1 MNEINVKSS
10 SHFRLKQLT
19 GFLLIGLFVV
29 SNSQATDNNVKAGGI
44 VSGLQ
49 ANPLAMKKSVQSNFD
64 PDLWQNSRQLNSSG
78 NLAADEAIERI
89 RQQFENMGRVTSQSA
104 RLPIS
109 TAPNANSGYL
119 AEKANNTA
127 KRIKRAIKNHTIDVR
142 SRKNTGS
149 VSQLK
154 GKLLART
161 ELSTAKYLAGLN
173 SQPVSREV
181 QDKVLGREF
190 LNAYKGVLQIDNP
203 DQEFDLIQR
212 KEDKLKRCHLR
223 YSQVYQGLPVWPAEL
238 MVHLDPQGD
247 VDLMSGAYISTP
259 RKLVTKPTLTA
270 DEAVDVA
277 IEIVPDGEKAEI
289 PSPELIIYAPVDRTP
304 RLAWKMEFEISLSS
318 RWLAVID
325 AHTGTKL
332 DAYEQVMDF
341 NVKGSGKDTSGVS
354 LPLNVW
360 RKNNLYFM
368 ADTSKSM
375 FNSFNPQQPF
385 SAKGAIMVLD
395 FQNEGSQE
403 KIPESVFHITS
414 SHNNSGWLPDAVG
427 ASYGLSES
435 YDYFLERYNRN
446 SIDGKG
452 GNIIGIVRLGDDLA
466 NAFWNGRYMLFGDK
480 LPLSKAID
488 VVAHELTHGV
498 TQTEAGLI
506 YQYQPG
512 ALNEAFSDIFG
523 EMAEAR
529 SKGGSPDW
537 LKGASV
543 FSTPIQNYKQPSSV
557 NCWRN
562 TPCPAKMSQ
571 FIHLSGDKEGDFGG
585 VHSNSSIINH
595 AFYLLAEGLSGAI
608 GIRDAEQIF
617 YRTLTTK
624 LLRQSQFVDARRGA
638 IASAEELFG
647 TGSVQANKTTEAF
660 ERVEIFDNTVAP
672 ASDGR
677 PAITAADSTLAIFWG
692 ANISDSGEADFG
704 YFIGRKEQ
712 AFNDPQQLDPLYPI
726 EVKQR
731 RLSVSGDGS
740 EVAFVSSD
748 NDFCIYHTGL
758 SQIGDCLGF
767 PGQVYSGTM
776 SADGLSFAFILLND
790 EGEPENNILLIDLA
804 DDSSQEVELR
814 APLLDGGTV
823 EVLRADIMDFS
834 SDGSMLM
841 YDAFSQI
848 QFENGS
854 KTGVWSIYGL
864 DLNTGGISFITHPS
878 PERDSGNASF
888 SKTRDYIITFEGV
901 RHDSLGSI
909 VIGTKNLLN
918 GESFKV
924 KVVDSSPN
932 MVTPTF
938 TGDDSAIIYS
948 VPDSNLLSNLTG
960 FSLFRQPLA
969 DNLISAKGDSSLWLK
984 KASQGAIYRR
994 GDFKQQEK
1002 FSLNVSP
1009 AGSGTGLISSSP
1021 AGIICG
1027 NDCTEEYVEDTQVS
1041 LVANPTTE
1049 NSVFLG
1055 WSGACS
1061 GTGAC
1066 KITVKA
1072 NTSVTANFSLKATPP
1087 SSNNIFGNARLF
1099 AEQQYRDFLRREGDA
1114 GGIEYWR
1121 KEIESGRLSRAEV
1134 VNNFL
1139 SSNEFAGQIAPI
1151 VRLYFAYFRRVP
1163 DFQGLNYWLDKS
1175 QSGVSLKSIS
1185 ESFEQSSEFKET
1197 YGRLSNARFVT
1208 LVYQNVLRR
1217 DPDTGGFNYWMSEL
1231 AKGKSRGEIMAGFSE
1246 SAEYRSKTADSVG
1259 VTMVYTGMLQR
1270 SPDPG
1275 GFSYW
1280 EEQLGDSASLV
1291 DIISGFLDSLEYRN
1305 RF

>member
-19 GFLLIGLFVV
+19 GFLLIGLSVV
-29 SNSQATDNNVKAGGI
+29 SNSQATGNNVMAGGI

-49 ANPLAMKKSVQSNFD
+49 ANPSAMKKSVQSNFD
-64 PDLWQNSRQLNSSG
+64 PDLWQNARQLNSSG

-104 RLPIS
+104 RLPVS
-109 TAPNANSGYL
+109 TATNANSGYL

-127 KRIKRAIKNHTIDVR
+127 KRIKRAIKNLTIDVR
-142 SRKNTGS
+142 SRKKTGS

-173 SQPVSREV
+173 SQPISREK

-203 DQEFDLIQR
+203 DQEFELIQR

-223 YSQVYQGLPVWPAEL
+223 YSQVYKGLPVWPAEL

-270 DEAVDVA
+270 DEAIDAA
-277 IEIVPDGEKAEI
+277 IGIVPDGEKAEP

-318 RWLAVID
+318 RWLAIID

-341 NVKGSGKDTSGVS
+341 NVKGIGTDISGISH
-354 LPLNVW
+354 PLNVW
-360 RKNNLYFM
+360 RENNLYYM
-368 ADTSKSM
+368 ADSSKPM
-375 FNSFNPQQPF
+375 FNSFNPQHPF

-395 FQNEGSQE
+395 FQNKGSKE
-403 KIPESVFHITS
+403 KLPESVFHITS
-414 SHNNSGWLPDAVG
+414 SHNNYGWLPDGVS
-427 ASYGLSES
+427 ASYGLSET

-466 NAFWNGRYMLFGDK
+466 NAFWNGRYILFGDK
-480 LPLSKAID
+480 RPLSKAID
-488 VVAHELTHGV
+488 VVAHEMTHGI
-498 TQTEAGLI
+498 TQAEAGLI
-506 YQYQPG
+506 FQNQSG

-529 SKGGSPDW
+529 LKGGSPDW

-543 FSTPIQNYKQPSSV
+543 FPTPIQNYKQPSLIH
-557 NCWRN
+557 CWRN

-571 FIHLSGDKEGDFGG
+571 FIHLSADKAGDFGG

-624 LLRQSQFVDARRGA
+624 LLPQSQFVDARRGA
-638 IASAEELFG
+638 IVSAEELFG
-647 TGSVQANKTTEAF
+647 IGSAQAKITAEAF
-660 ERVEIFDNTVAP
+660 DHVEIFDNVVPPAP
-672 ASDGR
+672 DGR

-692 ANISDSGEADFG
+692 ANISDSGEANFG

-712 AFNDPQQLDPLYPI
+712 IFNDPQQLDPLFPI

-748 NDFCIYHTGL
+748 NDFCIYQTDNSH
-758 SQIGDCLGF
+758 IGDCLGF
-767 PGQVYSGTM
+767 SGQIYSGTM

-790 EGEPENNILLIDLA
+790 EGEPENKILLVDLA
-804 DDSSQEVELR
+804 NDSSQEVELK
-814 APLLDGGTV
+814 APLLDGNTI
-823 EVLRADIMDFS
+823 EVRQADVMDFS
-834 SDGSMLM
+834 SNGSMLM

-864 DLNTGGISFITHPS
+864 DLNTGSISFITYPS
-878 PERDSGNASF
+878 PDRDSGNGSF
-888 SKTRDYIITFEGV
+888 SHTRDYIITFEGA
-901 RHDSLGSI
+901 RHDSSGSI
-909 VIGTKNLLN
+909 IIGTKNLLK
-918 GESFKV
+918 GESYNV
-924 KVVDSSPN
+924 KTVSSSFN
-932 MVTPTF
+932 MVSPTY

-948 VPDSNLLSNLTG
+948 VPEASLANLTG
-960 FSLFRQPLA
+960 FSLFHQPLA
-969 DNLISAKGDSSLWLK
+969 DDFVSAKGGSSVWLK

-1002 FSLNVSP
+1002 FSLNVSL
-1009 AGSGTGLISSSP
+1009 AGNGSGLVSSSP

-1027 NDCTEEYVEDTQVS
+1027 NDCTEEYVRDTLVS
-1041 LVANPTTE
+1041 LVANPTTA
-1049 NSVFLG
+1049 NSFFSG
-1055 WSGACS
+1055 WSGDCS

-1072 NTSVTANFSLKATPP
+1072 NTSVTANFSLKAAPPP
-1087 SSNNIFGNARLF
+1087 SNDIFGNARLF
-1099 AEQQYRDFLRREGDA
+1099 AEQQYRDFLHREGDA

-1151 VRLYFAYFRRVP
+1151 VRLYFSYFRRIP

-1175 QSGVSLKSIS
+1175 QSGMSLKMIS
-1185 ESFEQSSEFKET
+1185 ESFEQSNEFKET
-1197 YGRLSNARFVT
+1197 YGRLSNASFVT

-1217 DPDTGGFNYWMSEL
+1217 DPDREGFNYWMSKL
-1231 AKGKSRGEIMAGFSE
+1231 TNGKSRGEIMAGFSE
-1246 SAEYRSKTADSVG
+1246 SAEFRLKTADSVG
-1259 VTMVYTGMLQR
+1259 VTMVYTGMLLR
-1270 SPDPG
+1270 SPDPS

-1291 DIISGFLDSLEYRN
+1291 DIISGFLDSSEYHN

>member
-1 MNEINVKSS
+1 MNEINVKFS

-19 GFLLIGLFVV
+19 GFLLIGLSVV
-29 SNSQATDNNVKAGGI
+29 SNSQATGNNVMAGGI

-49 ANPLAMKKSVQSNFD
+49 ANPSAMKKSVQSNFD
-64 PDLWQNSRQLNSSG
+64 PDLWQNARQLNSSG

-104 RLPIS
+104 RLPVS
-109 TAPNANSGYL
+109 TATNANSGYL

-127 KRIKRAIKNHTIDVR
+127 KRIKRAIKKLTIDVR
-142 SRKNTGS
+142 SRKKTGS

-173 SQPVSREV
+173 SQPISREK

-203 DQEFDLIQR
+203 DQEFELIQR

-223 YSQVYQGLPVWPAEL
+223 YSQVYKGLPVWPAEL

-270 DEAVDVA
+270 DEAIDAA
-277 IEIVPDGEKAEI
+277 IGIVPDGEKAET

-318 RWLAVID
+318 RWLAIID

-341 NVKGSGKDTSGVS
+341 NVKGIGTDISGISHS
-354 LPLNVW
+354 LNVW
-360 RKNNLYFM
+360 RENNLYYM
-368 ADTSKSM
+368 ADSSKPM
-375 FNSFNPQQPF
+375 FNSFNPQHPF

-395 FQNEGSQE
+395 FQNKGSKE
-403 KIPESVFHITS
+403 KLPESVFHITS
-414 SHNNSGWLPDAVG
+414 SHNNYGWLPDGVG
-427 ASYGLSES
+427 ASYGLSET

-466 NAFWNGRYMLFGDK
+466 NAFWNGRYILFGDK
-480 LPLSKAID
+480 RPLSKAID
-488 VVAHELTHGV
+488 VVAHEMTHGI
-498 TQTEAGLI
+498 TQAEAGLI
-506 YQYQPG
+506 FQNQSG

-529 SKGGSPDW
+529 LKGGSPDW

-543 FSTPIQNYKQPSSV
+543 FPTPIQNYKQPSLIH
-557 NCWRN
+557 CWRN

-571 FIHLSGDKEGDFGG
+571 FIHLSADKAGDFGG

-624 LLRQSQFVDARRGA
+624 LLPQSQFVDARRGA

-647 TGSVQANKTTEAF
+647 IGSAQAKITAEAF
-660 ERVEIFDNTVAP
+660 DHVEIFDNVAP
-672 ASDGR
+672 PVPNQR
-677 PAITAADSTLAIFWG
+677 PVINAEDSTLAIFWG
-692 ANISDSGEADFG
+692 SNVLDTGEANFG

-712 AFNDPQQLDPLYPI
+712 AFNDPQQLDPLFPI

-740 EVAFVSSD
+740 KVAFVSSD
-748 NDFCIYHTGL
+748 NDFCIYQTDN

-776 SADGLSFAFILLND
+776 SADAKRLALILLNE
-790 EGEPENNILLIDLA
+790 EGEPENKIMLIDLA
-804 DDSSQEVELR
+804 SDSSQTIELR
-814 APLLDGGTV
+814 APLLDGDTV

-848 QFENGS
+848 QVESSS
-854 KTGVWSIYGL
+854 KIGVWNIYGL
-864 DLNTGGISFITHPS
+864 DLNTGGVSFITQPN
-878 PERDSGNASF
+878 PESDSGNASF
-888 SKTRDYIITFEGV
+888 SQTRDYIITFE
-901 RHDSLGSI
+901 RAQHDSLGSI
-909 VIGTKNLLN
+909 TIGTKNLLN
-918 GESFKV
+918 GKSYNV
-924 KVVDSSPN
+924 KVVSSSFN
-932 MVTPTF
+932 MVSPAF
-938 TGDDSAIIYS
+938 TGDDSSIIYS
-948 VPDSNLLSNLTG
+948 VPEVSLANLTG

-969 DNLISAKGDSSLWLK
+969 DNLIAAKGNSSLWLK
-984 KASQGAIYRR
+984 KASQATIYRR
-994 GDFKQQEK
+994 GVFKQQEK
-1002 FSLNVSP
+1002 YSLNVSLI
-1009 AGSGTGLISSSP
+1009 GNGDGLVSSSP
-1021 AGIICG
+1021 SGIICG
-1027 NDCTEEYVEDTQVS
+1027 NDCTEEFVQNTKVS
-1041 LVANPTTE
+1041 LVANSTND
-1049 NSVFLG
+1049 NSIFLG
-1055 WSGACS
+1055 WSGDCS
-1061 GTGAC
+1061 GTAVC
-1066 KITVKA
+1066 DITVNA
-1072 NTSVTANFSLKATPP
+1072 SASVMANFSLKYPPP
-1087 SSNNIFGNARLF
+1087 SSNSIFGSARLF
-1099 AEQQYRDFLRREGDA
+1099 VEQQYRDFFHREGDA

-1121 KEIESGRLSRAEV
+1121 KAIDEQHLPRSEV
-1134 VNNFL
+1134 IANFIG
-1139 SSNEFAGQIAPI
+1139 SNEFSGRVAPI
-1151 VRLYFAYFRRVP
+1151 VRLYLAYFKRIP
-1163 DFQGLNYWLDKS
+1163 DIQGLNYWLSKFRN
-1175 QSGVSLKSIS
+1175 GMSLKSIS
-1185 ESFEQSSEFKET
+1185 EAFIQSAEFRAIYREI
-1197 YGRLSNARFVT
+1197 SNDYFVT
-1208 LVYQNVLRR
+1208 LVYQNVLGRE
-1217 DPDTGGFNYWMSEL
+1217 PDYNGLNYWVSEL
-1231 AKGKSRGEIMAGFSE
+1231 NNGKRRSGIIVGFSE
-1246 SAEYRSKTADSVG
+1246 SEEFRLKTGGFVNLIMLYS
-1259 VTMVYTGMLQR
+1259 GMLQR
-1270 SPDPG
+1270 SPDLKELVYWIELFQNNG
-1275 GFSYW
+1275 GTW
-1280 EEQLGDSASLV
+1280 IDM
-1291 DIISGFLDSLEYRN
+1291 ISGFIDSLEYHN